1 MDRPSL
7 LTRPFVLVWLSS
19 LATLVATGMLLP
31 VLPLYAH
38 ETLGMGKTG
47 VGLIVAAS
55 TPASILLQPLLG
67 RYADRV
73 GRRRIL
79 LLGPLL
85 YAASILAFT
94 LADSIPLL
102 VLFRVLSGIGEGAMY
117 MAPATVINDLAPESR
132 RGEAV
137 SLFSLS
143 VWGGLAAGPP
153 LGELLL
159 RDTHFDAVWIAIAA
173 LCVAG
178 AGFAAKVPE
187 TRTHHTPADRRRGLL
202 IGGALLPSLILV
214 VELIGYAA
222 IVSFTPLYA
231 RELGLSGAGLV
242 FMVNA
247 LVVVAIRG
255 LGRKI
260 PDRLGPKRGVGAGLT
275 MTVSGLVLVALVRH
289 PAGLFVGTGLFYAG
303 HSLLYPA
310 LMMLLIGRTRAEER
324 SATVGIFSASAGVGY
339 AVGAVTL
346 GAFAGFAG
354 YPWGFGLAGV
364 LVATGFVP
372 LLRMVRDGRSNLTVT
387 S

>member
-1 MDRPSL
+1 VDRATL

-38 ETLGMGKTG
+38 ETLGLGKTG

-55 TPASILLQPLLG
+55 TPASILLQPFLG
-67 RYADRV
+67 RYADRA

-79 LLGPLL
+79 VFGPLV
-85 YAASILAFT
+85 YAASVAGFA
-94 LADSIPLL
+94 LADSTHLL
-102 VLFRVLSGIGEGAMY
+102 VLFRVLSGIGEGAMF
-117 MAPATVINDLAPESR
+117 MAPATVINDLAPEER

-159 RDTHFDAVWIAIAA
+159 RDTHFDAVWFAIAA
-173 LCVAG
+173 LAVVG

-187 TRTHHTPADRRRGLL
+187 TRRHDVQAGHRRGMR
-202 IGGALLPSLILV
+202 IGGALLPSLVMV
-214 VELIGYAA
+214 VELIGYSA

-231 RELGLSGAGLV
+231 RDLGMSGAGLV

-260 PDRLGPKRGVGAGLT
+260 PDRLGPKRGVAAGLT
-275 MTVSGLVLVALVRH
+275 MTVSGLALVAAVRH

-310 LMMLLIGRTRAEER
+310 LMMLLIGRTRADQR
-324 SATVGIFSASAGVGY
+324 SATVGLFSASAGVGY
-339 AVGAVTL
+339 AVGAVSL
-346 GAFAGFAG
+346 GAFAGVAG
-354 YPWGFGLAGV
+354 YPWGFGLASM

-372 LLRMVRDGRSNLTVT
+372 LARMVRGGRSRAIVA
-387 S
+387 

>member
-1 MDRPSL
+1 VDRPSL
-7 LTRPFVLVWLSS
+7 LTRPFVLVCLSS
-19 LATLVATGMLLP
+19 LATLVAVGMLLP

-38 ETLGMGKTG
+38 ATLGLGKTG

-55 TPASILLQPLLG
+55 TPASILLQPFLG
-67 RYADRV
+67 RYADRA

-79 LLGPLL
+79 LVGPLL
-85 YAASILAFT
+85 YAVAVAGFT
-94 LADSIPLL
+94 LADSTPLL
-102 VLFRVLSGIGEGAMY
+102 VLFRVLSGIGEGAMF
-117 MAPATVINDLAPESR
+117 MAPATVINDLAPAER

-143 VWGGLAAGPP
+143 VWGGLAVGPP
-153 LGELLL
+153 LGELVL
-159 RDTHFDAVWIAIAA
+159 RDTHFDAVWLAIAA
-173 LCVAG
+173 LCVVG

-187 TRTHHTPADRRRGLL
+187 TRPHDAPAERQRRLR

-214 VELIGYAA
+214 VELVGYAA

-231 RELGLSGAGLV
+231 RDLGMSGAGLV

-260 PDRLGPKRGVGAGLT
+260 PDRLGPRRGVAAGLT
-275 MTVSGLVLVALVRH
+275 MTVSGLALVAAVRH

-303 HSLLYPA
+303 HSLVYPA
-310 LMMLLIGRTRAEER
+310 LMMLLLGRTRADQR
-324 SATVGIFSASAGVGY
+324 SATVGLFSASAGVGY
-339 AVGAVTL
+339 AVGAVVL
-346 GAFAGFAG
+346 GAFAGAAG
-354 YPWGFGLAGV
+354 YPWGFAFASL
-364 LVATGFVP
+364 LVATGFLP
-372 LLRMVRDGRSNLTVT
+372 LLRMAHVGRSRLTAT